1 MQEKIYKMHALS
13 AVIKDFIT
21 MQFMQNG
28 ITHEEGA
35 PIMEGVNGYFQKAAL
50 DGVMVGMIQK
60 PQESE
65 VPDGN
70 VDDNTES

>member
-1 MQEKIYKMHALS
+1 MQEKIYKMHALG

-21 MQFMQNG
+21 MQFISNG

-35 PIMEGVNGYFQKAAL
+35 LIMEGVNGYFQKAAL
-50 DGVMVGMIQK
+50 DGVMLGMIQK

-65 VPDGN
+65 VSDGK
-70 VDDNTES
+70 DNTKEP